1 MYLNKVST
9 LLIIMYLKN
18 KTISNQIM
26 QKGNISRYMYIGKI
40 ARLNCFMMKGK
51 NKQRF
56 KQQTIIT
63 LL

>member
-1 MYLNKVST
+1 
-9 LLIIMYLKN
+9 MYLKN